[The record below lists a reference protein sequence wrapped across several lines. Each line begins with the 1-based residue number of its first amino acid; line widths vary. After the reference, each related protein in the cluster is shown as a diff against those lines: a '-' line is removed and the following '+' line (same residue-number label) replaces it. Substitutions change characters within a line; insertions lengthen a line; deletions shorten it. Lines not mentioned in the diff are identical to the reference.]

1 MPARRLAPFFSL
13 IMMTSAMTLAMTAAA
28 PAHAQ
33 KIRLTVDGQV
43 IAATLADNPTTR
55 GLVARLPLTL
65 TLSDYAGTEK
75 IVYLDRKLSGAG
87 APDGATPTAGT
98 IAYYAPWGNLA
109 FYYKD
114 FAYSRGLIVLG
125 RIDTGLATLKRA
137 GELKV
142 RIELAD

>member
-1 MPARRLAPFFSL
+1 
-13 IMMTSAMTLAMTAAA
+13 MTLALIAAT

-33 KIRLTVDGQV
+33 KIRMTVDGEV

-55 GLVARLPLTL
+55 DFVARLPLTL
-65 TLSDYAGTEK
+65 TLSDYADTEK

-87 APDGATPTAGT
+87 APAGSTPTAGT

-109 FYYKD
+109 FFYKD
-114 FAYSRGLIVLG
+114 FAYSRGLIPIG

-142 RIELAD
+142 KIELAE